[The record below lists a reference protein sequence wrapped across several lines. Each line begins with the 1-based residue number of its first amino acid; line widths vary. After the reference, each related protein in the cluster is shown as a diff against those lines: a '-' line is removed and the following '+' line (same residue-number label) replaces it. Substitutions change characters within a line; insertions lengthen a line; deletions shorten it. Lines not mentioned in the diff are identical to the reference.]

1 MYKGLR
7 PVPGALSASQRGR
20 RPECQRNPRCRWQFL
35 PKWRMDM
42 SSKDD
47 QGSNSV
53 GGREASGYHRHVRKV
68 NPFGPEAFVLS
79 ARAFQAPVIGRET
92 TDSRLRDL
100 YADQMYHGTHVIVRG
115 GLARVSVESLASGGV
130 YKSVSA
136 RLSCGSM
143 GRMMT
148 TYVRLS
154 SSKNS
159 GLFVAC
165 PNSPS
170 ILRASGPSIMT

>member
-1 MYKGLR
+1 
-7 PVPGALSASQRGR
+7 
-20 RPECQRNPRCRWQFL
+20 
-35 PKWRMDM
+35 M